1 VVRRCRLIHQ
11 ILAAC
16 YFLAFIAALLK
27 AARYF
32 IDYRRQRQWFHL
44 VGIPAN
50 LFLALALALITI
62 LAGADPMWHNE
73 TMRIAIRFSIIA
85 WAVLSLVFEVLYA
98 RTYLIVTPKP
108 EVEVEVEEE
117 KICD

>member
-1 VVRRCRLIHQ
+1 
-11 ILAAC
+11 
-16 YFLAFIAALLK
+16 
-27 AARYF
+27 
-32 IDYRRQRQWFHL
+32 
-44 VGIPAN
+44 
-50 LFLALALALITI
+50 
-62 LAGADPMWHNE
+62 MWHNE